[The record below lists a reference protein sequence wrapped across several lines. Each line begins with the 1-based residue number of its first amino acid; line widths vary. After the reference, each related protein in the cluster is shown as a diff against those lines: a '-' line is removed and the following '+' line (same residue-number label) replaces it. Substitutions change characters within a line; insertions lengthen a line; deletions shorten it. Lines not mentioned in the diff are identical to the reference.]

1 MTSFVKSLYIRDC
14 KVILLLE
21 GRVMNPKALVVT
33 GAGRGIGAQIAK
45 RAARGGTPVALL
57 YHSRPEGAASV
68 VREIEAAGGRA
79 MAVRADVGS
88 EADVAAAFAAAESAL
103 GPLGG
108 LVNNAVL
115 AGPPRM
121 LAELSGDELE
131 DVFRTNVFGAFFC
144 CREAARRLSTKN
156 GGAGGVIVTLS
167 SAHAVNTGAP
177 GNWVHFAASKASL
190 ETMSRGLARELAGQ
204 GIRVNVVRPGVIA
217 TESRLGQPRE
227 HLDRTLGQVPLAR
240 MGTTDEVAAA
250 VLWLL
255 SEDASYVTGAVLDV
269 AGGL

>member
-1 MTSFVKSLYIRDC
+1 MTSAARHPVDS
-14 KVILLLE
+14 
-21 GRVMNPKALVVT
+21 KALMVT
-33 GAGRGIGAQIAK
+33 GGGRGIGAQIAL
-45 RAARGGTPVALL
+45 RAARDGTPVALL
-57 YHSRPEGAASV
+57 YHSRPEDAECV

-79 MAVRADVGS
+79 MAIRADVGR
-88 EADVAAAFAAAESAL
+88 EADVTEAFAAADSAL

-115 AGPPRM
+115 AGPPRT
-121 LAELSGDELE
+121 LAELPGGELE

-156 GGAGGVIVTLS
+156 GGDGGGIVTLS

-190 ETMSRGLARELAGQ
+190 ETMSRGLARELAGE

-227 HLDRTLGQVPLAR
+227 HLNRTLGQVPLAR
-240 MGTTDEVAAA
+240 MGTAGEVAAA

-255 SEDASYVTGAVLDV
+255 SDDASYVTGAVLDV

>member
-1 MTSFVKSLYIRDC
+1 MAVKLFYSRGSVTTATKYR
-14 KVILLLE
+14 
-21 GRVMNPKALVVT
+21 MNSAALVVT
-33 GAGRGIGAQIAK
+33 GGGRGIGAQIAL
-45 RAARGGTPVALL
+45 RAGRSGMPVALI
-57 YHSRPEGAASV
+57 YHSRPDNAAQIAG
-68 VREIEAAGGRA
+68 EIEAAGGQA
-79 MAVRADVGS
+79 IAIRADVGCQ
-88 EADVAAAFAAAESAL
+88 ADVERAFAAADSTL

-108 LVNNAVL
+108 LVNNAVW
-115 AGPPRM
+115 AGPPRT
-121 LAELSGDELE
+121 LAELPASELE

-144 CREAARRLSTKN
+144 SREAARRLSTKN
-156 GGAGGVIVTLS
+156 GGGGGSIVTLS

-217 TESRLGQPRE
+217 TESRLGQPEE
-227 HLDRTLGQVPLAR
+227 HLDRTLRQVPLAR
-240 MGTTDEVAAA
+240 MGTADEVAGA

-255 SEDASYVTGAVLDV
+255 SEDASYVTGATLDV